1 MGLGGISIW
10 QLLIVLLIVV
20 LIFGTKRLKTLGGDL
35 GSALK
40 SFRKAM
46 EHDDDKERIGE
57 DPKRLEGAPAEATAP
72 DAEFVEHKDKASHG

>member
-20 LIFGTKRLKTLGGDL
+20 LIFGTKRLKTIGGDL
-35 GSALK
+35 GGALK

-46 EHDDDKERIGE
+46 NHDDDDKDKEDGNNE
-57 DPKRLEGAPAEATAP
+57 TKRLESEKP
-72 DAEFVEHKDKASHG
+72 DAEFAEHKDKAGHG